1 MGAGAGHGRCGIAAI
16 VAVSVVM
23 IASQGT
29 AAAEGCL
36 YQDEAVTSSNQ
47 ARVERSLLCLANAV
61 RARAGLALLQA
72 DPRLN
77 VAARAHSTDM
87 VERAYFSHTTPEGS
101 DPGDRAAA
109 AGYSPFV
116 GENIAA
122 SSRGTAISV
131 FSLWR
136 SSPGH
141 NANLL
146 GAYVATGLGVTPG
159 FPSGRGG
166 ITATQMFGRDAA
178 QGSDTGRALYYP
190 NERCRAAKSRRIA
203 LKTRLRGA
211 GKGSRRAKLR
221 RKLRRAKRA
230 VARTCVGPPQPPSL

>member
-1 MGAGAGHGRCGIAAI
+1 MGAGVGQARHGIAAI
-16 VAVSVVM
+16 VV
-23 IASQGT
+23 IAATLIAGQGT

-36 YQDEAVTSSNQ
+36 YQDETVSGSNR

-61 RARAGLALLQA
+61 RGRAGLTSLPA

-77 VAARAHSTDM
+77 AAARAHSADM
-87 VERAYFSHTTPEGS
+87 VARGYFSHTTPEGS

-109 AGYSPFV
+109 AGYGPFV

-122 SSRGTAISV
+122 SGRGTAISV

-146 GAYVATGLGVTPG
+146 GSYAATGLGAAPG
-159 FPSGRGG
+159 SPGGRGG
-166 ITATQMFGRDAA
+166 ITATQMFGSVPA
-178 QGSDTGRALYYP
+178 QGSDTGLDLYYP
-190 NERCRAAKSRRIA
+190 NDGCRAAKLRRIA
-203 LKTRLRGA
+203 LKARMRA
-211 GKGSRRAKLR
+211 SKKGRARAKLR
-221 RKLRRAKRA
+221 RKLRRSKRA
-230 VARTCVGPPQPPSL
+230 VARSCTGPAEAPLL